1 MARLLVVED
10 ESDLRELLVQ
20 RFEAAGHQVVSVG
33 TGAAALRAVDEDG
46 PPDAAVLDVD
56 LPGKDGVDLLADLR
70 TRFPALPALFITVL
84 WSGELLARMKATGC
98 PYLTKP
104 FAAKDLREALADLLG
119 AVGRD
124 TAVDAPENTAVT
136 RPASG

>member
-10 ESDLRELLVQ
+10 EPDLRDLLVQ
-20 RFEAAGHQVVSVG
+20 RFEAAGHEVVPVA
-33 TGAAALRAVDEDG
+33 TCAAALRTVEADG

-56 LPGKDGVDLLADLR
+56 LPGRDGVDLLGDLR
-70 TRFPALPALFITVL
+70 ERHPALPALFITVL

-104 FAAKDLREALADLLG
+104 FAARDLRAAVDDLL
-119 AVGRD
+119 
-124 TAVDAPENTAVT
+124 
-136 RPASG
+136 SGGNPPG

>member
-10 ESDLRELLVQ
+10 EPDLRDLLVH
-20 RFEAAGHQVVSVG
+20 RFEAAGHEVVPVATS
-33 TGAAALRAVDEDG
+33 AAALRTVEADG

-56 LPGKDGVDLLADLR
+56 LPGRDGVDLLADLR
-70 TRFPALPALFITVL
+70 RRHPALPALFITVL

-104 FAAKDLREALADLLG
+104 FAARDLRDAVDDLLHG
-119 AVGRD
+119 G
-124 TAVDAPENTAVT
+124 NT
-136 RPASG
+136 PG